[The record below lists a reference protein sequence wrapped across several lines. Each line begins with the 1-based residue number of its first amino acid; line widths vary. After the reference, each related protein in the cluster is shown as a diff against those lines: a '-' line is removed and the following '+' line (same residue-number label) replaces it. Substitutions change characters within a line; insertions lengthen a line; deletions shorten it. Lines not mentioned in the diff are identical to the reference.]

1 MACRRCFPRGSET
14 VFMTGR
20 RRANSSST
28 ELPMEAQ
35 ILSFARQSRL
45 HITRREGVE
54 VSKISPMPEFS
65 TIAAGLAR
73 LLRSGADDALDC
85 NDFRSALTA
94 SGDAA

>member
-1 MACRRCFPRGSET
+1 
-14 VFMTGR
+14 
-20 RRANSSST
+20 
-28 ELPMEAQ
+28 MEAQ

-65 TIAAGLAR
+65 TIAASGVGVPPSGVDDADD
-73 LLRSGADDALDC
+73 RSG
-85 NDFRSALTA
+85 FRSALIA